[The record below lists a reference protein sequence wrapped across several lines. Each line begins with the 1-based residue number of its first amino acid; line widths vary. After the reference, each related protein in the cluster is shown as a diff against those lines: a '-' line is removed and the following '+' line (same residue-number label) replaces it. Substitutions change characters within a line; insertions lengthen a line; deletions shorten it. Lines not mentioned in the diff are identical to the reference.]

1 MGFPSEEYFDEKLGI
16 WFQEIQ
22 MLARLQIFLS
32 TNLQML
38 VAIFFGKEVCFKL
51 KDEAICDKAQI
62 NWTNFGEEL
71 LFMEESR
78 DKELK

>member
-22 MLARLQIFLS
+22 MLARLQIFPS

-38 VAIFFGKEVCFKL
+38 VAIFLGKKFVS
-51 KDEAICDKAQI
+51 
-62 NWTNFGEEL
+62 N
-71 LFMEESR
+71 
-78 DKELK
+78 